1 MIVKLIRCRMEDGS
15 HDRFMSG
22 QQRWRPLAQVQGFVG
37 QIGGWRADDS
47 DEAVIIGLWRDK
59 ASYEAFM
66 SDVHDRLFERTG
78 QKGSYSSSEVSLWDC
93 LLDMPG
99 VEPALPEAIG
109 GGALIRIAL
118 GEVLPDRHDH
128 FQQVQRDIW
137 VPGMNGAPG
146 MLAGVFSR
154 SLQDDSKYLV
164 CTLWESAGAHAAYR
178 ADTLP
183 ALRERAAVEGDCRS
197 LEGFIVPVE
206 PSWRVTLGK

>member
-1 MIVKLIRCRMEDGS
+1 MIVKLIRCRVEDGA

-47 DEAVIIGLWRDK
+47 DEAVIVGLWRDK

-66 SDVHDRLFERTG
+66 SDVHDGLFERTG
-78 QKGSYSSSEVSLWDC
+78 QKGSYASSEVSLWDS

-99 VEPALPEAIG
+99 AESAMPAAMG
-109 GGALIRIAL
+109 RGALIRIAL
-118 GEVLPDRHDH
+118 CEVLPDRREH
-128 FQQVQRDIW
+128 FQQVQRDVW
-137 VPGMNGAPG
+137 LPGMNAVPG

-154 SLQDDSKYLV
+154 SQQDESRYLV

-183 ALRERAAVEGDCRS
+183 ALREQAEVKGDCRS
-197 LEGFIVPVE
+197 MEGLIVPIE
-206 PSWRVTLGK
+206 PSWRITPNT